1 MNSDSISQN
10 QMNLTD
16 HFSLSELTHSQTAD
30 RRGIDN
36 SASDDIVANLTRVAQ
51 TLEQV
56 RVLLGSRPVT
66 ISSGYRSPD
75 LNRAVGGARNSAHL
89 FGLAADFICPG
100 YGTPLQIC
108 KAIAASNID
117 FDQLIQEGTWVHL
130 GLAQGAVKNRRQV
143 LTAKF
148 TNGVASYQEG
158 L

>member
-1 MNSDSISQN
+1 MS
-10 QMNLTD
+10 LTI
-16 HFSLSELTHSQTAD
+16 HFTLEELTHSQTAD

-36 SASDDIVANLTRVAQ
+36 VPSDDIVENLTRLAH
-51 TLEQV
+51 TLERV
-56 RVLLGSRPVT
+56 RVVLGSRPMTV
-66 ISSGYRSPD
+66 SSGYRSPD

-89 FGLAADFICPG
+89 YGLAADFICPG
-100 YGTPLQIC
+100 YGMPGQIC

-130 GLAQGAVKNRRQV
+130 GLAQPGQKNRRQV

-148 TNGVASYQEG
+148 SNGVASYQEG

>member
-1 MNSDSISQN
+1 MS
-10 QMNLTD
+10 LTL
-16 HFSLSELTHSQTAD
+16 HFTLAEMTQSQTAT

-36 SASDDIVANLTRVAQ
+36 TATPDIVANLTRTAQ

-56 RVLLGSRPVT
+56 RVLLGSRAIT

-89 FGLAADFICPG
+89 YGLAADFTCPA
-100 YGTPLQIC
+100 YGAPLDIC
-108 KAIAASNID
+108 KAIAASNIS
-117 FDQLIQEGTWVHL
+117 FDQLIQEGTWVHI
-130 GLAQGAVKNRRQV
+130 GLATDNQKPRRQV

-148 TNGVASYQEG
+148 GPGGATYQEG

>member
-1 MNSDSISQN
+1 MQTANE
-10 QMNLTD
+10 LTL
-16 HFSLSELTHSQTAD
+16 HFTLDELTHSQTAD
-30 RRGIDN
+30 RRSIDN
-36 SASDDIVANLTRVAQ
+36 TAPDDVVANLTRLAQ
-51 TLEQV
+51 TLERV
-56 RVLLGSRPVT
+56 RVVLGSRPMT

-89 FGLAADFICPG
+89 YGLAADFICPG

-108 KAIAASNID
+108 KAIAASNIE

-130 GLAQGAVKNRRQV
+130 GLAKSGEKARRQV

-148 TNGVASYQEG
+148 VNGAATYQEG